1 MGERESPL
9 GINATVGAVVV
20 VGCCVV
26 PPGLTG
32 AEIDAR
38 LGVLAVGLAAF
49 AAAVVDVAAVA
60 VSVGVGFGLFDGF
73 VEGHHGDLV
82 WNGRADVVRVGVL
95 CLGGL
100 VGLVIG
106 AVRLRAERRALP
118 AAAVSARKSSARPPD
133 LPLQRTCEPAGD
145 PQTVSRASPGPS
157 A

>member
-32 AEIDAR
+32 PEIDAR

-60 VSVGVGFGLFDGF
+60 VSVGVGSGSSTVSSRATMVISSGTA
-73 VEGHHGDLV
+73 
-82 WNGRADVVRVGVL
+82 GRTSCG
-95 CLGGL
+95 
-100 VGLVIG
+100 
-106 AVRLRAERRALP
+106 
-118 AAAVSARKSSARPPD
+118 SASSAW
-133 LPLQRTCEPAGD
+133 E
-145 PQTVSRASPGPS
+145 ASS
-157 A
+157 VW